1 MIRQEFVLEF
11 HSILNVYGDK
21 NYPPVRVELIYEYLK
36 ALSREEF
43 KSGLNTIIGNE
54 KHPPMMNEFREY
66 FKNII
71 QTKNKNLMEEMEKE
85 NHCVKCNSTGMV
97 LIKQK
102 YGMADNAY
110 QCNCYLGK
118 KFYSHFPKI
127 FTPKQI
133 NKD

>member
-21 NYPPVRVELIYEYLK
+21 NYPPVRVELIYEYVK

-43 KSGLNTIIGNE
+43 KSGLNAIIGNE
-54 KHPPMMNEFREY
+54 KHAPMMNEFKQY
-66 FKNII
+66 FQNII
-71 QTKNKNLMEEMEKE
+71 QEKNKRLMDEMAKE

-97 LIKQK
+97 LMKKK

-133 NKD
+133 NND